1 MSDVSEISER
11 GYIRKRFTV
20 VIPARIR
27 KKLQLKEDE
36 PIEITLQGDR
46 IILTAIRE
54 DPFEK
59 LTRYGMGVVYN
70 RKARLQAEAALQTL
84 PKPKSDDVD

>member
-1 MSDVSEISER
+1 MSDTIDISER

-27 KKLQLKEDE
+27 KRLHLKENE
-36 PIEITLQGDR
+36 PIKIALKGNK

-54 DPFEK
+54 NPFDK
-59 LTRYGMGVVYN
+59 LTRYGSGIKYN
-70 RKARLQAEAALQTL
+70 REARLQAGTSILNLLTA
-84 PKPKSDDVD
+84 KKDDVD

>member
-1 MSDVSEISER
+1 MSDASDISER

-27 KKLQLKEDE
+27 RKLQLKENE

-59 LTRYGMGVVYN
+59 LTRYGTGVVYN
-70 RKARLQAEAALQTL
+70 RNAKLDAETALQAL
-84 PKPKSDDVD
+84 PRSQEVDVD